1 MLGLM
6 VGIIMI
12 VIIVMVVLSLINQ
25 KERYSSSSLANIGS
39 IGDYKIHP
47 PEAINNFVGYDNMT
61 QYGTYYN
68 PFFPYVSGMSEHY
81 ERLQP
86 RERFTAS
93 YDDTPTQGQ
102 YDEVYRAPEEA
113 ELPSSRSSNEV
124 QTIQRLDR
132 IDKNLLPRVSK
143 NVTPYNIDVADPV
156 TYTYQIHAPRVIR
169 KDRLAL
175 EADPVR
181 GDIPISIYPDV
192 PIIQRSQFNRDSLR
206 LDGTFSEALA
216 KTYDR
221 LTGKTYFNTPIHLSH
236 GGMLM

>member
-1 MLGLM
+1 MQSRREGYTSAS
-6 VGIIMI
+6 V
-12 VIIVMVVLSLINQ
+12 
-25 KERYSSSSLANIGS
+25 ANIGS
-39 IGDYKIHP
+39 LGDFKLHP
-47 PEAINNFVGYDNMT
+47 PETINNFVGYDNMN

-68 PFFPYVSGMSEHY
+68 PFFPYVSGLARHE
-81 ERLQP
+81 P
-86 RERFTAS
+86 FTPS
-93 YDDTPTQGQ
+93 YDD
-102 YDEVYRAPEEA
+102 DIEHPEPKFPPRRTSQEI
-113 ELPSSRSSNEV
+113 

-132 IDKNLLPRVSK
+132 IDKNLLPVVSQ

-221 LTGKTYFNTPIHLSH
+221 LTGKTYFNMPIHLSH